1 MKKLFA
7 VLTALVILSLTV
19 CPVFAD
25 AALPPTEV
33 FLNDWSAVI
42 VAFAVAVILLAA
54 ALVVRAI
61 VKKKRGSGGPREKK

>member
-42 VAFAVAVILLAA
+42 VAMAAAVVLVAA
-54 ALVVRAI
+54 ALVIRAI
-61 VKKKRGSGGPREKK
+61 VKHKRGGGKKK